1 MATVKKN
8 KAVIAICVQEPFE
21 DGSSM
26 DLGVIKGDDLRFLH
40 QAFITD
46 TINCALELDNVD
58 VHMYYIDDD
67 DRRKLVGIITEYL
80 QGKLTGKKGLAFA
93 ERFQSFEM
101 ERERWGIRVGK
112 VFKDCFNMG
121 YEHVVILGSRTPTV
135 TTAQLKTTLKM
146 LSQSDAVFGPTPDGR
161 YYLIGMSGGSHI
173 DLAEFDWKSPS
184 IFSEVTQAFTA
195 KELAWAELEIWYA
208 VEESEDLELLA
219 RDINQYRY
227 EGDDTTANETERVLE
242 RILSRLET

>member
-1 MATVKKN
+1 MPPVKKN
-8 KAVIAICVQEPFE
+8 KSVVAICVQEPFE

-46 TINCALELDNVD
+46 TINGALDLDNTD
-58 VHMYYIDDD
+58 VRLYYIDDD

-80 QGKLTGKKGLAFA
+80 QDKLTGKKGLAFA
-93 ERFQSFEM
+93 DRFQSFEM

-112 VFKDCFNMG
+112 VFKECFDMG
-121 YEHVVILGSRTPTV
+121 YEHVVIIGSRTPTV
-135 TTAQLKTTLKM
+135 TASQLRTTLRM
-146 LSQSDAVFGPTPDGR
+146 LSKSDAVFGPTPEGR
-161 YYLIGMSGGSHI
+161 YYLIGMSGGYRI
-173 DLAEFDWKSPS
+173 DLAAFDWKSPS
-184 IFSEVTQAFTA
+184 IFSEVAKAFSA

-208 VEESEDLELLA
+208 IEETDDLEMLA

-227 EGDDTTANETERVLE
+227 EGDQTTANETERVLE
-242 RILSRLET
+242 RILSRLEI

>member
-1 MATVKKN
+1 MPTDRKN
-8 KAVIAICVQEPFE
+8 KSVIAICVQEPFE

-26 DLGVIKGDDLRFLH
+26 DLGLIKGDDLRFLH

-46 TINCALELDNVD
+46 TIISALDLDNAD
-58 VHMYYIDDD
+58 VVLYYIDDD

-80 QGKLTGKKGLAFA
+80 RNKLTGKKALAFA

-112 VFKDCFNMG
+112 VFKECFDMG

-135 TTAQLKTTLKM
+135 TTVQLKTTLRI
-146 LSQSDAVFGPTPDGR
+146 LSESDAVFGPTPDGR
-161 YYLIGMSGGSHI
+161 YYLIGMSGAYHI

-184 IFSEVTQAFTA
+184 IFSEVAQAFTA

-208 VEESEDLELLA
+208 VEESDDLEILA

-227 EGDDTTANETERVLE
+227 EGDETTANETERVLE
-242 RILSRLET
+242 RILSRLES